1 MVYRAHHEVASL
13 WRAQIMEHMDMK
25 GHRRTLVGQRW
36 TIVATTLRV
45 FKAIGPESHGG
56 RLL

>member
-1 MVYRAHHEVASL
+1 MISRAHHEVASL
-13 WRAQIMEHMDMK
+13 WGAQIMEHMDME
-25 GHRRTLVGQRW
+25 GHRRALVGQRW

-45 FKAIGPESHGG
+45 FKAIGPESHRG